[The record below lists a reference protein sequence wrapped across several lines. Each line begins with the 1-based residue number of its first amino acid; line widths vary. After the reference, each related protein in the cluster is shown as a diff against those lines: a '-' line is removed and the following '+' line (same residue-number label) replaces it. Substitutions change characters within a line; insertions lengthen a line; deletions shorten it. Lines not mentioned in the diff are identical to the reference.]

1 VLVLADNR
9 DIAAFY
15 DGSLSAGADAKTA
28 ANWIMGDILAH
39 LKEQKVGIADV
50 KLTPGALAEL
60 LAHIK
65 AGAISGKVRFAFPL
79 WRSHTHMP
87 HTLGC

>member
-1 VLVLADNR
+1 MLVLADNR

-15 DGSLSAGADAKTA
+15 DGSLSAGADAKIA
-28 ANWIMGDILAH
+28 ANWIMGDIMAH
-39 LKEQKVGIADV
+39 LKEHKVGIADV

-79 WRSHTHMP
+79 WRSHTHVP